1 MRGRSTAAII
11 PAYNEELIIGSV
23 VLKTKGYVG
32 DNVAYMPTG
41 YTPESG
47 MINHLAFIV

>member
-1 MRGRSTAAII
+1 MRGHSTAAII
-11 PAYNEELIIGSV
+11 LARNEELTIGGV

-41 YTPESG
+41 YTLESG